1 MTHPTTEAGRAPVNE
16 MAEIVISVAC
26 QQGSLDL
33 FIRNYD
39 AILDSAL
46 LIADPPS
53 VAIADEFQGYGGR
66 NIPVVTPDGTVG
78 IVPALP

>member
-46 LIADPPS
+46 LIADRLAWRS
-53 VAIADEFQGYGGR
+53 LMSSKAMEA
-66 NIPVVTPDGTVG
+66 GTSR
-78 IVPALP
+78 